1 MAKQFNDDDYK
12 IIHEDISKLRA
23 RPSQYISA
31 IGSAGVFHLCKELI
45 DNASDEALKKS
56 SPCDSFTI
64 ELTPKF
70 IHVQDNGRGIP
81 TDIMQEVYETMQA
94 GTNMDRSGGTT
105 RGANGVG
112 GSTCLVAFSSY
123 FKVVSTRPQEKKRL
137 MLVYQ
142 EGVLTE
148 RTLEE
153 YTGSDHGLDV
163 IFKPSHQIMGVDTIP
178 VEDVVKWI
186 KDFDY
191 TLNPETSV
199 EYIVNGKHY
208 KVKHTPIQEYFNID
222 IPRDARLSS
231 ILYSK
236 ASGIVDEEFLE
247 KHHTRHFKIEY
258 AVVYA
263 DPSKYKG
270 DDIRQS
276 WMNMIYTMQNGVHV
290 DGVLRAFTKY
300 MTEECCKK
308 NKKLADEDIRK
319 DILAHLQVVVKGDCD
334 MAHMFSS
341 QAKHYCFPKAL
352 GKAIEEACYKEL
364 KDSHNSAVSSMVDV
378 IIGNH
383 RARIEGEKARNVA
396 SVTRVKKQWTT
407 PDTFI
412 PCSSVKTDMPKE
424 LFIVEGKSAG
434 GGLTGGRDAR
444 YQAILMN
451 KGKSLN
457 VYDTDVNRAVT
468 SDSWMHYVPIL
479 GCGIGPTFDMRKLK
493 FDKIIIATDA
503 DIDGFQI
510 RTLILT
516 FFFKFLPQLI
526 EAGKVYIAE
535 PPLYKLVNGKDVSY
549 VATQTEY
556 IEKCIKSVGDLR
568 LGFTDRKDANATVQA
583 FIKEAFDYNNI
594 LRESSIDRSVN
605 RYLLEH
611 IAHGLSKYGSVD
623 GFIKNID
630 KWIRSLVKIYPEL
643 GFNHD
648 TNQIVATIDLVDQLV
663 VVDEELY
670 QSLYPIIDIINRYGL
685 LIHYTS
691 EKRSI
696 DRQTV
701 LSKFFEYV
709 EDLYP
714 VIKGRYKGLGS
725 SDAIVMR
732 EVVMDPRTRRIIRV
746 TTNDV
751 LTMQKM
757 GALVGNGKD
766 NIMKRKEMLLDF
778 KFTKADIDN

>member
-1 MAKQFNDDDYK
+1 MAKQFKDDEYTVITTDVKK
-12 IIHEDISKLRA
+12 IMT
-23 RPSQYISA
+23 RPTLFVSSL
-31 IGSAGVFHLCKELI
+31 GDAGVLHLCKELI
-45 DNASDEALKKS
+45 DNASDEAMKKE

-64 ELTPKF
+64 EVSDKA
-70 IHVQDNGRGIP
+70 IRVYDNGRGMP
-81 TDIMQEVYETMQA
+81 TDIMQTVYETMQA
-94 GTNMDRSGGTT
+94 GTNMTRSNGAT
-105 RGANGVG
+105 RGENSLG
-112 GSTCLVAFSSY
+112 GSTCLVALSSY
-123 FKVVSTRPQEKKRL
+123 FKSISTRPQEKKRL
-137 MLVYQ
+137 TLVYKN
-142 EGVLTE
+142 GILDE
-148 RTLEE
+148 RILED
-153 YTGSDHGLDV
+153 YNGNDHGLDV
-163 IFKPSHQIMGVDTIP
+163 TFMPSKKIMGTDKIP
-178 VEDVVKWI
+178 IDDLVNWLKE
-186 KDFDY
+186 FDY
-191 TLNPETSV
+191 TIGNHTNVRYIIKGKEYKVHHKNLKDFFDIDISDDKRFSKILTGCVSGKIDEIYMEKATHRMYKV
-199 EYIVNGKHY
+199 EYAIMYAN
-208 KVKHTPIQEYFNID
+208 
-222 IPRDARLSS
+222 
-231 ILYSK
+231 
-236 ASGIVDEEFLE
+236 ASE
-247 KHHTRHFKIEY
+247 
-258 AVVYA
+258 
-263 DPSKYKG
+263 
-270 DDIRQS
+270 DIRQS
-276 WMNMIYTMQNGVHV
+276 WMNMIHTTQNGSHM
-290 DGVLRAFTKY
+290 DGVIKGFTKFI
-300 MTEECCKK
+300 TEECVRK
-308 NKKLADEDIRK
+308 NKKLADEDIRR
-319 DILAHLQVVVKGDCD
+319 DVLAHLQVVIKAECD
-334 MAHMFSS
+334 MAHMFAS
-341 QAKHYCFPKAL
+341 QAKHTVLQKDL
-352 GKAIEEACYKEL
+352 GKAIENSVYNEL
-364 KDSHNSAVSSMVDV
+364 KENGHSAIPSIIDA

-457 VYDTDVNRAVT
+457 VYDVDVNRAVT
-468 SDSWMHYVPIL
+468 SDSWMNYVPIL
-479 GCGIGPTFDMRKLK
+479 GCGIGPTFDMKKLK
-493 FDKIIIATDA
+493 FDKIIITTDA

-516 FFFKFLPQLI
+516 FFFRFLPQLI
-526 EAGKVYIAE
+526 EAGKIYIAE

-568 LGFTDRKDANATVQA
+568 LEFPDRKDANATVQA
-583 FIKEAFDYNNI
+583 FIREAFDYNNI
-594 LRESSIDRSVN
+594 LRECSIDRSVN

-611 IAHGLSKYGSVD
+611 IAFGLSKYGSVD

-670 QSLYPIIDIINRYGL
+670 QTLYPIIDIINRYGL

-746 TTNDV
+746 TANDV

-766 NIMKRKEMLLDF
+766 NITQRKEMLLNF

>member
-1 MAKQFNDDDYK
+1 MAKQFKDDEYTVITTDVKK
-12 IIHEDISKLRA
+12 IMT
-23 RPSQYISA
+23 RPTLFVSSL
-31 IGSAGVFHLCKELI
+31 GDAGVLHLCKELI
-45 DNASDEALKKS
+45 DNASDEAMKKE

-64 ELTPKF
+64 EVSDKA
-70 IHVQDNGRGIP
+70 IRVYDNGRGMP
-81 TDIMQEVYETMQA
+81 TDIMQTVYETMQA
-94 GTNMDRSGGTT
+94 GTNMTRSNGAT
-105 RGANGVG
+105 RGENSLG
-112 GSTCLVAFSSY
+112 GSTCLVALSSY
-123 FKVVSTRPQEKKRL
+123 FKSISTRPQEKKRL
-137 MLVYQ
+137 TLVYKN
-142 EGVLTE
+142 GILDE
-148 RTLEE
+148 RILED
-153 YTGSDHGLDV
+153 YNGDDHGLDV
-163 IFKPSHQIMGVDTIP
+163 TFMPSKKIMGTDKIP
-178 VEDVVKWI
+178 IDDLVNWLKE
-186 KDFDY
+186 FDY
-191 TLNPETSV
+191 TIGNHTNVRYIIKGKEYKVHHKNLKDFFDIDISDDKRFSKILTGCVSGKIDEIYMEKATHRMYKV
-199 EYIVNGKHY
+199 EYAIMYAN
-208 KVKHTPIQEYFNID
+208 
-222 IPRDARLSS
+222 
-231 ILYSK
+231 
-236 ASGIVDEEFLE
+236 ASE
-247 KHHTRHFKIEY
+247 
-258 AVVYA
+258 
-263 DPSKYKG
+263 
-270 DDIRQS
+270 DIRQS
-276 WMNMIYTMQNGVHV
+276 WMNMIHTTQNGSHM
-290 DGVLRAFTKY
+290 DGVIKGFTKFI
-300 MTEECCKK
+300 TEECVRK
-308 NKKLADEDIRK
+308 NKKLADEDIRR
-319 DILAHLQVVVKGDCD
+319 DVLAHLQVVIKAECD
-334 MAHMFSS
+334 MAHMFAS
-341 QAKHYCFPKAL
+341 QAKHTVLQKDL
-352 GKAIEEACYKEL
+352 GKAIENSVYNEL
-364 KDSHNSAVSSMVDV
+364 KENGHSAIPSIIDA

-457 VYDTDVNRAVT
+457 VYDVDVNRAVT
-468 SDSWMHYVPIL
+468 SDSWMNYVPIL
-479 GCGIGPTFDMRKLK
+479 GCGIGPTFDMKKLK
-493 FDKIIIATDA
+493 FDKIIITTDA

-516 FFFKFLPQLI
+516 FFFRFLPQLI
-526 EAGKVYIAE
+526 EAGKIYIAE

-568 LGFTDRKDANATVQA
+568 LEFPDRKDANATVQA
-583 FIKEAFDYNNI
+583 FIREAFDYNNI
-594 LRESSIDRSVN
+594 LRECSIDRSVN

-611 IAHGLSKYGSVD
+611 IAFGLSKYGSVD

-648 TNQIVATIDLVDQLV
+648 TNQIVATIDLIDQLV

-670 QSLYPIIDIINRYGL
+670 QTLYPIIDIINRYGL

-746 TTNDV
+746 TANDV

-766 NIMKRKEMLLDF
+766 NITQRKEMLLDF

>member
-1 MAKQFNDDDYK
+1 MAKQFKDDEYTVITTDVKK
-12 IIHEDISKLRA
+12 IMT
-23 RPSQYISA
+23 RPTLFVSSL
-31 IGSAGVFHLCKELI
+31 GDAGVLHLCKELI
-45 DNASDEALKKS
+45 DNASDEAMKKE

-64 ELTPKF
+64 EVSDKA
-70 IHVQDNGRGIP
+70 IRVYDNGRGMP
-81 TDIMQEVYETMQA
+81 TDIMQTVYETMQA
-94 GTNMDRSGGTT
+94 GTNMTRSNGAT
-105 RGANGVG
+105 RGENSLG
-112 GSTCLVAFSSY
+112 GSTCLVALSSY
-123 FKVVSTRPQEKKRL
+123 FKSISTRPQEKKRL
-137 MLVYQ
+137 TLVYKN
-142 EGVLTE
+142 GSLDE
-148 RTLEE
+148 RILED
-153 YTGSDHGLDV
+153 YNGNDHGLDV
-163 IFKPSHQIMGVDTIP
+163 TFMPSKKIMGTDKIP
-178 VEDVVKWI
+178 IDDLVSWLKE
-186 KDFDY
+186 FDY
-191 TLNPETSV
+191 TIGNHTNVRYIIKGKEYKVHHKNLKDFFDIDISDDKRFSKILTGCVSDKIDEIYMEKATHRMYKV
-199 EYIVNGKHY
+199 EYAIMYAN
-208 KVKHTPIQEYFNID
+208 
-222 IPRDARLSS
+222 
-231 ILYSK
+231 
-236 ASGIVDEEFLE
+236 ASE
-247 KHHTRHFKIEY
+247 
-258 AVVYA
+258 
-263 DPSKYKG
+263 
-270 DDIRQS
+270 DIRQS
-276 WMNMIYTMQNGVHV
+276 WMNMIHTTQNGSHM
-290 DGVLRAFTKY
+290 DGVIKGFAKFI
-300 MTEECCKK
+300 TEECVRK

-319 DILAHLQVVVKGDCD
+319 DILAHLQVVIKAECD
-334 MAHMFSS
+334 MAHMFAS
-341 QAKHYCFPKAL
+341 QAKHTVLQKDL
-352 GKAIEEACYKEL
+352 GKAIENSVYNEL
-364 KDSHNSAVSSMVDV
+364 KENGHSAIPSIIDA

-457 VYDTDVNRAVT
+457 VYDADVNRAVT

-479 GCGIGPTFDMRKLK
+479 GCGIGPTFDMKKLK

-568 LGFTDRKDANATVQA
+568 LEFPDRKDANATVQA

-594 LRESSIDRSVN
+594 LREASIDRSVN

-670 QSLYPIIDIINRYGL
+670 QSLYPVIDIINRYGL

-701 LSKFFEYV
+701 LSRFFEYV

-746 TTNDV
+746 TVNDV